1 MANPRELAEQ
11 AFALLQNALRDS
23 EARAADLDAELK
35 RKKAPKGKL
44 EEQLDVLQHRLE
56 AVEAESAR
64 WQQAASHLEEIAEA
78 ERVKVAALKKKLD
91 IAESGPEKLT
101 KKEINFWRAKAEDID
116 TETKDYKS
124 RLANLRREL
133 MERDA
138 LIEKLRDAQ
147 QNGAVVEAALQANT
161 DGSDELDALRAQI
174 EQRERRITELQVE
187 LNDARDTAPAPAA
200 EPSPEMLAQIE
211 SLQRQVATFEHAL
224 TEAHTA
230 RATFKSELAQ
240 ARAEAAEQQRSSREI
255 QANAERTRGALTER
269 EHKIT
274 ELSAEAEHLRAELR
288 QRDQQL
294 RDDAQRETQRDTEI
308 KALAR
313 DLDALRQ
320 RAENDRRDASHAQ
333 AEREQLREALRSA
346 QQRLEQANGDV
357 DSARKALVANEAEAA
372 ATINAL
378 QAAVAE
384 RDRRVAKREQ
394 ELDERN
400 RAINEHVARAEEH
413 EAEIA
418 ERDAQIT
425 DRDLQLAE
433 RDRQIGDHEAR
444 LAERDRQI
452 GDHEARLAELD
463 RQIGERENQ
472 LAERDRQIG
481 DHAARLAERDRQ
493 LGDHDIQLAER
504 DRQLGERDR
513 EIESLDRELQERRQQ
528 DSAHRDRLGEREQR
542 LAALSAEL
550 EAARTALQA
559 GNRELSS
566 LRDTLLASNRDLDLL
581 RNHKHRLEQELSNVL
596 TRADDAADAAA
607 RKQEQLQNLAQQL
620 AELER
625 QRDEM
630 REQMAGLEAEL
641 KEEKENGENLMQL
654 ANERREAMI
663 KIQEQAEESEERY
676 EEAKWRLGK
685 AQHFERLVQRR
696 KGLVAKLLAAL
707 RAKAKSNIALK
718 AGLDGLRTYKAA
730 AEVNQQKLL
739 QRIDA
744 LKMELKEAEETI
756 DRHQGSTIA
765 KQQLADTQAKA
776 LTLEARLNTQ
786 AELIQQLE
794 SDLKVARATQKS
806 GDEKNQEIERLHK
819 ELEQKTQ
826 IVTQMQADVDD
837 QQRKLAKLRGSE
849 SETMRLKAI
858 SEKDRSSIDE
868 LEREV
873 AQLREALQRQ
883 GANGAAGSGSGAE
896 LEAKLKER
904 ETSVTRLMGTIKEHE
919 QTIKKLTESADSWKR
934 KYNFLATDSPD
945 AYKTAAE
952 K

>member
-1 MANPRELAEQ
+1 MSNPRELAEQ

-56 AVEAESAR
+56 SLEAERAR
-64 WQQAASHLEEIAEA
+64 WEQAASHLEEIAEA
-78 ERVKVAALKKKLD
+78 ERVKVAALKKKLE

-116 TETKDYKS
+116 TETKDYKT
-124 RLANLRREL
+124 RLASLRRDL
-133 MERDA
+133 MEREA
-138 LIEKLRDAQ
+138 ELEKLRQAKL
-147 QNGAVVEAALQANT
+147 NGAVVEAALQANT
-161 DGSDELDALRAQI
+161 NGSDELDALRTQL
-174 EQRERRITELQVE
+174 EQRERRIAELQVE
-187 LNDARDTAPAPAA
+187 LNEAREAAPPA
-200 EPSPEMLAQIE
+200 ELPPEVLAQID

-224 TEAHTA
+224 TEAHAA

-240 ARAEAAEQQRSSREI
+240 ARAEAAEQQRLSREI
-255 QANAERTRGALTER
+255 QANSEHARALLVER

-274 ELSAEAEHLRAELR
+274 ELSAEVEKVRAELR
-288 QRDQQL
+288 ERDQRLRDEASRESQRDAQL
-294 RDDAQRETQRDTEI
+294 KKLAQ
-308 KALAR
+308 

-320 RAENDRRDASHAQ
+320 RAETDRRDAAHAQ

-346 QQRLEQANGDV
+346 QQRLEHANGDL
-357 DSARKALVANEAEAA
+357 DAARKALVENEAEAA
-372 ATINAL
+372 ATINSL

-394 ELDERN
+394 ELDERGH
-400 RAINEHVARAEEH
+400 AVNEHASRIEELEVRLAERDEQIAERDLKLADRDRQIGAH
-413 EAEIA
+413 DLEIA
-418 ERDAQIT
+418 ERDRQVGQHQTQIES
-425 DRDLQLAE
+425 LE
-433 RDRQIGDHEAR
+433 RELEEHRRLTSGNQER
-444 LAERDRQI
+444 LAEREQ
-452 GDHEARLAELD
+452 
-463 RQIGERENQ
+463 Q
-472 LAERDRQIG
+472 LT
-481 DHAARLAERDRQ
+481 
-493 LGDHDIQLAER
+493 
-504 DRQLGERDR
+504 
-513 EIESLDRELQERRQQ
+513 
-528 DSAHRDRLGEREQR
+528 
-542 LAALSAEL
+542 ALSAEL
-550 EAARTALQA
+550 EAARTTLQA

-566 LRDTLLASNRDLDLL
+566 LRDTLLGANRELDLL
-581 RNHKHRLEQELSNVL
+581 RNHKHRLEQELSDVL
-596 TRADDAADAAA
+596 TRADEAADAAA
-607 RKQEQLQNLAQQL
+607 HKESQLQNLAEQCSV
-620 AELER
+620 LER
-625 QRDEM
+625 HREEM

-654 ANERREAMI
+654 ANERREAMT
-663 KIQEQAEESEERY
+663 KLQEKAEEAEERY

-707 RAKAKSNIALK
+707 RAKAKANTALK

-744 LKMELKEAEETI
+744 LKTELKEAEEAI

-776 LTLEARLNTQ
+776 ITLEARLNTQ

-794 SDLKVARATQKS
+794 SDLKAARATQKS
-806 GDEKNQEIERLHK
+806 GDEKSQEIERLHK
-819 ELEQKTQ
+819 ELEQKTE
-826 IVTQMQADVDD
+826 IITQMQADVDD

-858 SEKDRSSIDE
+858 SEKDRGSIE
-868 LEREV
+868 ALEREV

-883 GANGAAGSGSGAE
+883 SAGGAAGGASNAE

-919 QTIKKLTESADSWKR
+919 QTIKKLTESAESWKR